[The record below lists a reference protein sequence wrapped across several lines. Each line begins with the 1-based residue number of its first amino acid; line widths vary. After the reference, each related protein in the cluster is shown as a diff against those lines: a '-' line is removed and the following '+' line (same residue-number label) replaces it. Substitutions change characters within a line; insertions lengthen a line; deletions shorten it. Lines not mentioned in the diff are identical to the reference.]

1 MWLNVWLHWRW
12 SVIKTE
18 SPPTAVLN
26 KSTEVRMQFPLLYMQ
41 KLCCN
46 SCWEN
51 SKGILVWLS
60 LALVL
65 YMEHE
70 IHSKSI
76 HVKSTCE
83 ELLSCS
89 LLLPVVSKVTIGTFF
104 FFSIARVRDFE
115 QPAPDFGLKHLLPAV
130 ATQYFQI
137 SYLLLSTFQWWCH
150 QGFTRPSFSSQCM
163 SFYADSSKI
172 TKGTSLMFAYIQD
185 CQLTCHQS
193 VVWSTTAPVVSS
205 TC

>member
-46 SCWEN
+46 SCWKN

-104 FFSIARVRDFE
+104 FHSTCQRFWTTCPRLWLETPVTGCSHSIFSN
-115 QPAPDFGLKHLLPAV
+115 
-130 ATQYFQI
+130 
-137 SYLLLSTFQWWCH
+137 LLS
-150 QGFTRPSFSSQCM
+150 S
-163 SFYADSSKI
+163 A
-172 TKGTSLMFAYIQD
+172 LYI
-185 CQLTCHQS
+185 S
-193 VVWSTTAPVVSS
+193 VMMPPRIYQTLLQFPMYVILCWF
-205 TC
+205 